1 MVLALTVERLHHFAR
16 ELRDL
21 RIRQNRALGTP
32 PRAVARSV
40 SARGT
45 AGWRG
50 GSVQPATMTAI
61 EPTKSRSG
69 TRVEDRDG
77 REGSTVD
84 LALTRRRSRTDTLR
98 AAPWFRSYSGQPNTW
113 QVLLVL

>member
-21 RIRQNRALGTP
+21 RIRQNRALGAP

-45 AGWRG
+45 TGWRG
-50 GSVQPATMTAI
+50 GSVQAAMTAM
-61 EPTKSRSG
+61 EPPKSRNG
-69 TRVEDRDG
+69 TRLKDRD
-77 REGSTVD
+77 RERGQHRGFG
-84 LALTRRRSRTDTLR
+84 LT
-98 AAPWFRSYSGQPNTW
+98 AEKK
-113 QVLLVL
+113 